1 MSDQNQEIEKIS
13 KKTERKVL
21 KLWRKMTLLD
31 RLYKIEEKKNHKFE
45 NDIDSIYSAEDTEDA
60 LIRSMNSPTEFW
72 ILDSVASFHLSS
84 SKELFQNFK

>member
-1 MSDQNQEIEKIS
+1 M
-13 KKTERKVL
+13 L
-21 KLWRKMTLLD
+21 KLWRKTTLSD

-45 NDIDSIYSAEDTEDA
+45 NDIDSIYSAEDMEDA

>member
-13 KKTERKVL
+13 KKNERKVL

-45 NDIDSIYSAEDTEDA
+45 NDIYSIYSAEDDA